1 MKQFIFTIGLPG
13 SGKTTFLKEK
23 GYSDIISADDIKLT
37 IEDPFLDNLSM
48 EEIHERSVQEARK
61 EAFIRLNR
69 GDDLVVMDMGGI
81 NSRYTYSIIECALS
95 NGYKDIKAYFIDTP
109 IDICI
114 ERMKSR
120 GRVVPIDDVH
130 RKSCRL
136 NSSIINIK
144 DYGVDVVTVPYF
156 TNKYLFLDMDG
167 TICSYQKPPRDI
179 DGNVDFVNSRMFENA
194 RPVKHII
201 EWAKGWDD
209 KDKFILG
216 ACPNSISM
224 KEKILWLEKNMYYI
238 ELDNMYFVGNKDYK
252 HVFLKHLIQK
262 LKLDKKDVLV
272 VDDNYSIIDNMLKI
286 GVNCIHPSNIDS
298 IVKQ

>member
-81 NSRYTYSIIECALS
+81 NSRYTCSIIECALS
-95 NGYKDIKAYFIDTP
+95 NGYKDIKAYFIGTP

-144 DYGVDVVTVPYF
+144 GYGVDVVTVPYF

-201 EWAKGWDD
+201 EWTKNWDD
-209 KDKFILG
+209 EYKFILG

-224 KEKILWLEKNMYYI
+224 EEKMSWLQMNMDDI
-238 ELDNMYFVGNKDYK
+238 SLNNIYFVGNKDYK

>member
-1 MKQFIFTIGLPG
+1 MKEFIFTIGLPG
-13 SGKTTFLKEK
+13 SGKTTFLKKK
-23 GYSDIISADDIKLT
+23 GYSDIISADNIKLT
-37 IEDPFLDNLSM
+37 MEDPFLDNLNM

-61 EAFIRLNR
+61 EAFMRIERE
-69 GDDLVVMDMGGI
+69 DDIIVMDMGGI
-81 NSRYTYSIIECALS
+81 NSRYTHSIIERALV
-95 NGYKDIKAYFIDTP
+95 NKYKVKAYFMDTP

-114 ERMKSR
+114 ERMNKR
-120 GRVVPIDDVH
+120 GRVVPVSDVY
-130 RKSCRL
+130 RKGCRL
-136 NSSIINIK
+136 NSSIIDIK
-144 DYGVDVVTVPYF
+144 GLGVSIEIISYF

-194 RPVKHII
+194 QPVKHII
-201 EWAKGWDD
+201 EWSKGWES

-224 KEKILWLEKNMYYI
+224 EEKTLWLQKNMYDI
-238 ELDNMYFVGNKDYK
+238 KPGNVYFVGNKDYK
-252 HVFLKHLIQK
+252 HIFLKHLIQK

-272 VDDNYSIIDNMLKI
+272 VDDNYSIIENMLKI
-286 GVNCIHPSNIDS
+286 GVNCIHPSNISS

>member
-37 IEDPFLDNLSM
+37 IKAPFLYDMST
-48 EEIHERSVQEARK
+48 EEIHEKSVQEARK
-61 EAFIRLNR
+61 MAFKRIER
-69 GDDLVVMDMGGI
+69 GDDIIVMDMGGI
-81 NSRYTYSIIECALS
+81 NSSYTYSIIERALI
-95 NGYKDIKAYFIDTP
+95 NKYEVKAYFMDTP
-109 IDICI
+109 IDVCI
-114 ERMKSR
+114 ERMSKR
-120 GRVVPIDDVH
+120 GRVVPVSDVY
-130 RKSCRL
+130 RKNCKL
-136 NSSIINIK
+136 NSSIIGIK
-144 DYGVDVVTVPYF
+144 GLGVSIETVSYF

-179 DGNVDFVNSRMFENA
+179 DGNVDFVNSKMFENA

-201 EWAKGWDD
+201 EWTKGWDD

-224 KEKILWLEKNMYYI
+224 EEKMLWLEKNMHDI
-238 ELDNMYFVGNKDYK
+238 KQGNVYFVGNKDYK

-272 VDDNYSIIDNMLKI
+272 VDDNYGIIENMLKI

>member
-37 IEDPFLDNLSM
+37 IAGSSPSDLDM

-61 EAFIRLNR
+61 EVFIRLNR
-69 GDDLVVMDMGGI
+69 RDDLVVMDMGGI
-81 NSRYTYSIIECALS
+81 NSKYTCSIIECALS
-95 NGYKDIKAYFIDTP
+95 NGYKEIKAYFVDTP
-109 IDICI
+109 IGICI
-114 ERMKSR
+114 ERMKNR
-120 GRVVPIDDVH
+120 GRVVPIDDVY

-144 DYGVDVVTVPYF
+144 NYGVDVITVPYF

-179 DGNVDFVNSRMFENA
+179 DGNVDFVNSKMFENA
-194 RPVKHII
+194 KPVKHII
-201 EWAKGWDD
+201 EWTKGWDN

-224 KEKILWLEKNMYYI
+224 KEKVLWLEKNMYDI
-238 ELDNMYFVGNKDYK
+238 EPGNMYFVGNKDYK

>member
-1 MKQFIFTIGLPG
+1 MKQFVFTIGLPG

-23 GYSDIISADDIKLT
+23 GYSDIISADDIKF
-37 IEDPFLDNLSM
+37 IIKDMFLDSINM
-48 EEIHERSVQEARK
+48 EEIHERSVQEARE
-61 EAFIRLNR
+61 EAFTRIER
-69 GDDLVVMDMGGI
+69 GDDTIVMDMGGI
-81 NSRYTYSIIECALS
+81 NSRYTCSIIERALIHK
-95 NGYKDIKAYFIDTP
+95 YEVKAYFMDTP
-109 IDICI
+109 IDVCI
-114 ERMKSR
+114 ERMNKR
-120 GRVVPIDDVH
+120 GRVVPVSDVY
-130 RKSCRL
+130 RKSCKL

-144 DYGVDVVTVPYF
+144 DLGVSIETIPYF

-194 RPVKHII
+194 LPVKHII
-201 EWAKGWDD
+201 EWTENWYD

-224 KEKILWLEKNMYYI
+224 EEKMLWIKRNMHDI
-238 ELDNMYFVGNKDYK
+238 RPGNVYFVGNKDYK

-272 VDDNYSIIDNMLKI
+272 VDDNYSTIENMLKI

-298 IVKQ
+298 IIKS

>member
-23 GYSDIISADDIKLT
+23 GYQDIISADDIKLT
-37 IEDPFLDNLSM
+37 IAGPSPSDLNM
-48 EEIHERSVQEARK
+48 GEIHERSVQEARK
-61 EAFIRLNR
+61 EAFARLDR
-69 GDDLVVMDMGGI
+69 GDDLVTMDMGGI
-81 NSRYTYSIIECALS
+81 NSKYTCSIIERALS
-95 NGYKDIKAYFIDTP
+95 NGYRDIKAYFIDTP
-109 IDICI
+109 INICI

-120 GRVVPIDDVH
+120 GRVVPIDDVY

-144 DYGVDVVTVPYF
+144 NYGVKVETISYF

-201 EWAKGWDD
+201 EWSKNWDD
-209 KDKFILG
+209 EYKFILG

-224 KEKILWLEKNMYYI
+224 EEKMSWLQMNMDDI
-238 ELDNMYFVGNKDYK
+238 SLNNIYFVGNKDYK

-272 VDDNYSIIDNMLKI
+272 VDDSYSIIDNMLKI